1 MSTTSATGTND
12 ADNLDLRFAAAA
24 MTVDAGAGDDYVLGS
39 RFDDYIDGG
48 AGSDRLSGGAGE
60 DTIRGGQGSDR
71 VSGGVGS
78 DTFLFLAGDLMAER
92 GQADQVVDF
101 TGAGT
106 SGTGDQDVLRF
117 EGFGAGSTLSFVQY
131 GANRVQVNGAWTL
144 VENQAMQYYRVI
156 DPTNAAN
163 NGYILVQTSGGTQR
177 LTAAD
182 YLFVIPQA
190 TNSAPTAI
198 TLDNNAIV
206 ENAGSGTIVGK
217 LAATDADANDTVA
230 FSLTGDAGGAFAIGA
245 DGATIV
251 ATRSFDYEG
260 GPRSFDL
267 TVRATDKAGATFDKV
282 VTIAVTDAND
292 APGDITLSR
301 AMVAENKAAGT
312 FAGYLSATD
321 ADANDI
327 VSFSLVDDAG
337 GAFVMDTNKA
347 GTMLNTTR
355 AFDYEAGPKSYDVT
369 VRATDKA
376 GATFDKVLTIAVGD
390 VDEAPVAGALSTRTV
405 ANADGTTSLELSLT
419 AKDLDSTAV
428 QAIVDWGGTKET
440 VSLTATGDGT
450 FGGTVSR
457 VMTPGVTAV
466 SVAFTDGVS
475 TTASQ
480 TVSVNVGAKDAE
492 SSKLERIGTNSGG
505 DGTYVHD
512 ISSDG
517 TKVLFSSP
525 SPNYISG
532 DDNGTNDIFI
542 KDLSSG
548 LVTVISSNEQ
558 GKFGNGFSTGAKFSS
573 DGNKVLFLSISSNLS
588 DNDNNKRAD
597 TFVKDLR
604 TGGIS
609 LVSSGDMGQAG
620 NGDADQAIWS
630 PDGKKVLFSTYA
642 SNLVPDDNNSA
653 KDIFIRDLQTGKLTL
668 VTSSSDGVRANGAS
682 SDWFL
687 RISEDGSKVIF
698 DSNASTLVAGD
709 ENKGWDIFEKDV
721 ATGKTVAVS
730 VGADG
735 NPAGGRFA
743 SISNDGKLV
752 AFQTNAR
759 LVESDTNNYSDI
771 YVRDLSTGQT
781 HLASSNQMGE
791 VANRGGTNGVI
802 SPDGN
807 KVAFISQSA
816 NMGVDNRSSQ
826 IFIKDLRGG
835 DVSVVSVSNDGEL
848 ANSVADI
855 IGFSSDSSKLIF
867 TSAANNIAPGT
878 RTGILSIFV
887 KDLAT
892 GQVTLVSGADD
903 GAAATSSVTGR
914 AYLSADNS
922 HIAFMSTARNLVP
935 GDANAVMDVFV
946 RSLPTGATVT
956 GTDGADILVGT
967 KLSDTLTG
975 GAGADVLR
983 GGAGADRFVFEI
995 GHGVDRIEDFGTATA
1010 DVVVLKGFG
1019 PALDSFAEVMAAATQ
1034 VGADTVIAT
1043 GAGSSITLLG
1053 VARADLKADDFYFG

>member
-292 APGDITLSR
+292 APSAITLSR
-301 AMVAENKAAGT
+301 TTVAENKEEGT
-312 FAGYLSATD
+312 FVGYLSATD

-337 GAFVMDTNKA
+337 GAFALGTNKA
-347 GTMLNTTR
+347 GFMLNTTR

-440 VSLTATGDGT
+440 VTLTAAGDGT

-466 SVAFTDGVS
+466 SVTMTDGVN

-492 SSKLERIGTNSGG
+492 TSKLERIGASSGG
-505 DGTYVHD
+505 GTYILN
-512 ISSDG
+512 ISPDG

-525 SPNYISG
+525 SPNYVSG
-532 DDNGTNDIFI
+532 DDNGAYDVFVKDLISGVVTAVSSDAQGKLGNRDSTGGQFSSDGSKVLFGSEASNFSDDHKGNFIDFFVKDLKTGRVSLVSSDDKGQSGNADADQAVMSPDGKKVVFSSYASNLVSDDKNSVIDIFI
-542 KDLSSG
+542 KDLE
-548 LVTVISSNEQ
+548 TETI
-558 GKFGNGFSTGAKFSS
+558 K
-573 DGNKVLFLSISSNLS
+573 
-588 DNDNNKRAD
+588 
-597 TFVKDLR
+597 
-604 TGGIS
+604 
-609 LVSSGDMGQAG
+609 
-620 NGDADQAIWS
+620 
-630 PDGKKVLFSTYA
+630 
-642 SNLVPDDNNSA
+642 
-653 KDIFIRDLQTGKLTL
+653 L
-668 VTSSSDGVRANGAS
+668 VTSSSDGVHANS
-682 SDWFL
+682 VSNDWIL
-687 RISEDGSKVIF
+687 RISEDGSRVIF
-698 DSNASTLVAGD
+698 DSYADTLVAGD
-709 ENKGWDIFEKDV
+709 ENRGWDIFAKDV
-721 ATGKTVAVS
+721 ATGETVAVS
-730 VGADG
+730 VGPDG
-735 NPAGGRFA
+735 KPAGGTRA
-743 SISNDGKLV
+743 SISNDGNLV
-752 AFQTNAR
+752 VFQTNAR
-759 LVESDTNNYSDI
+759 LVESDTNNFSDT
-771 YVRDLSTGQT
+771 YVRDLRAGQTYLVSTNQTGQ
-781 HLASSNQMGE
+781 
-791 VANRGGTNGVI
+791 VADRGGISGVI

-807 KVAFISQSA
+807 KVAFISGST
-816 NMGVDNRSSQ
+816 NMGVDNRYGQ

-835 DVSVVSVSNDGEL
+835 DVSVVSVSNGGEL
-848 ANSVADI
+848 AKSVADI

-867 TSAANNIAPGT
+867 TSSANNIAPGT

-903 GAAATSSVTGR
+903 GAAATSSAIGR

-935 GDANAVMDVFV
+935 GDTNNVMDVFV

-956 GTDGADILVGT
+956 GTDGADVLVGT

-995 GHGVDRIEDFGTATA
+995 GHGVDRIEDFGIATA